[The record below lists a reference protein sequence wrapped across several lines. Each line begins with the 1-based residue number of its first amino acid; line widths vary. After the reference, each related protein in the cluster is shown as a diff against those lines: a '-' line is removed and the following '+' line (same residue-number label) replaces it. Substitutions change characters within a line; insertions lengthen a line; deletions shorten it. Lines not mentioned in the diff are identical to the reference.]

1 MAKRLPLTQF
11 NILFIIGYY
20 PAMNQEISLIDY
32 GGDSDICVHLE
43 ITREFN
49 IEDQN
54 YSEFWSNLRHEY
66 WPQLE

>member
-1 MAKRLPLTQF
+1 MAKSIPLTQF
-11 NILFIIGYY
+11 NILRIVGFY
-20 PAMNQEISLIDY
+20 PGLNQEISLIDY

-54 YSEFWSNLRHEY
+54 YSEFWYDMRHEY
-66 WPQLE
+66 WPQIE